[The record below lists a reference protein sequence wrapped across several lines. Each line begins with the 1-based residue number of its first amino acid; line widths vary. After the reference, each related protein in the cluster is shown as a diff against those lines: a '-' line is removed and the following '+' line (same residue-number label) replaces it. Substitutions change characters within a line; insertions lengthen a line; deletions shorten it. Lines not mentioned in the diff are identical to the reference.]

1 MADNNQP
8 QIGFYFRNTSEN
20 NSLSMENGQVVISP
34 INSEDDSSGPI
45 AANMYV
51 Q

>member
-34 INSEDDSSGPI
+34 INSEDPSNLV